1 MHKQISRERLFASFP
16 TGRVSLKFALMEAK
30 LINISQYH
38 SLKRAATAS
47 TLSLNYIYSV
57 NVSKP
62 NTAKKREKK
71 KQNREISVQ

>member
-1 MHKQISRERLFASFP
+1 
-16 TGRVSLKFALMEAK
+16 MEAE

-38 SLKRAATAS
+38 SLKRAVTAS

-62 NTAKKREKK
+62 NTAKKRKK
-71 KQNREISVQ
+71 TKENGEISVQ